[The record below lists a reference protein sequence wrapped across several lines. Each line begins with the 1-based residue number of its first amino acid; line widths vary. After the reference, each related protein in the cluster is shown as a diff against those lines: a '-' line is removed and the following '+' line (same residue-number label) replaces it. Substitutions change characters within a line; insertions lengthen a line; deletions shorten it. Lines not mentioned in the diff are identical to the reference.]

1 MSSTTT
7 VEGIAPLSLGRFEIA
22 VLGPRTLGLRGE
34 LAQRDPVAEVGP
46 HLRKIHEAALGGGE
60 LVLDLTELKFVN
72 SSALRLFLD
81 WIMWLGAAAPEQRY
95 PLKFRTARSATW
107 QAAAL
112 PPIALLGG
120 DLVSVEPA

>member
-1 MSSTTT
+1 MSSTMT
-7 VEGIAPLSLGRFEIA
+7 VEGIAPLSLGRFEIV

-34 LAQRDPVAEVGP
+34 IALRDPVAEVGP
-46 HLRKIHEAALGGGE
+46 HLRKIHEAASGGGE

-81 WIMWLGAAAPEQRY
+81 WIAWLSVEAPERRY
-95 PLKFRTARSATW
+95 RLKFRTARGSTW